1 MRNMTKKWLI
11 AAACLMAAGLILLT
25 GASAASAWDFS
36 RFSTVKYEM
45 NTYAPR
51 GNFDS
56 ISIDVDTA
64 KIELVPSD
72 DGKCRV
78 DCYEAEKVKL
88 SAAVENG
95 TLVIK
100 TVDTRKWY
108 EHIGIFVGTAPRM
121 TVYLPQEAY
130 ASLSIDTAT
139 GDVTIPKDFTFE
151 NIKIRGNTADIECL
165 APVSHVVEMRTDT
178 GDIMINDLYAGELH
192 LASNTG
198 SIHVNSVISRG
209 IVDVETDTGYVK
221 LTDVDCAELTAESDT
236 GTITLTNVVA
246 LGRFL
251 IENDTGDVRFDNSDA
266 AKISVETDTG
276 DVTGTLLSEKVFI
289 TKSNTGRVDVPKS
302 ITGGRCEITTET
314 GDIRIE
320 TLNKS
325 P

>member
-1 MRNMTKKWLI
+1 MRETTKKWLI
-11 AAACLMAAGLILLT
+11 TAACLMAAGLILLI
-25 GASAASAWDFS
+25 GASSASAWDFS
-36 RFSTVKYEM
+36 RFGTVQYET

-78 DCYEAEKVKL
+78 VCYEAQKVTH
-88 SAAVENG
+88 SVTVENE
-95 TLVIK
+95 TLTIK
-100 TVDTRKWY
+100 TVDTRAWY
-108 EHIGIFVGTAPRM
+108 EHIGIYFDSPRM
-121 TVYLPQEAY
+121 TVYLPQEKY
-130 ASLSIDTAT
+130 ASLSIETAT

-151 NIKIRGNTADIECL
+151 NIRIRGNTAGIECL
-165 APVSHVVEMRTDT
+165 APVSHVVEMRTNT
-178 GDIMINDLYAGELH
+178 GDITINDLYTGELH

-198 SIHVNSVISRG
+198 SIYVDSVISRG

-221 LTDVDCAELTAESDT
+221 LTDVDCADLIAESDT

-251 IENDTGDVRFDNSDA
+251 IKTDTGDVRFDSSDA
-266 AKISVETDTG
+266 AKISVKTDTG

-289 TKSNTGRVDVPKS
+289 TESNTGRVNVPKTV
-302 ITGGRCEITTET
+302 TGGRCEIETET
-314 GDIRIE
+314 GDIKIE
-320 TLNKS
+320 TK
-325 P
+325 

>member
-1 MRNMTKKWLI
+1 MREMTKKWLI
-11 AAACLMAAGLILLT
+11 TAACLMAAGLILLI
-25 GASAASAWDFS
+25 GASSASAWDFS
-36 RFSTVKYEM
+36 RFGTVQYET

-51 GNFDS
+51 GKFDN

-64 KIELVPSD
+64 KIELVLSE

-78 DCYEAEKVKL
+78 DCYEAQKVKH
-88 SAAVENG
+88 SVTVENE

-100 TVDTRKWY
+100 TVDMREWY
-108 EHIGIFVGTAPRM
+108 EHIGIYFESPSL
-121 TVYLPQEAY
+121 TVYLPQEKY
-130 ASLSIDTAT
+130 VSLSIKTAT

-151 NIKIRGNTADIECL
+151 NIKIRSNTADVECL
-165 APVSHVVEMRTDT
+165 VAVSNVVEMQTDT
-178 GDIMINDLYAGELH
+178 GDITINDLYTGELH

-209 IVDVETDTGYVK
+209 IVDVETDTGYVR
-221 LTDVDCAELTAESDT
+221 LTDVDCADLTAESDT

-251 IENDTGDVRFDNSDA
+251 IETDTGDVRFDNSDA
-266 AKISVETDTG
+266 GEISVKTDTG

-289 TKSNTGRVDVPKS
+289 TESNTGRVNVPKTV
-302 ITGGRCEITTET
+302 TGGRCEIETKT

-320 TLNKS
+320 TLSKS
-325 P
+325 S

>member
-1 MRNMTKKWLI
+1 MRKTTQKWLI
-11 AAACLMAAGLILLT
+11 TAACLTALGLFLCVGAWTASGWDGAG
-25 GASAASAWDFS
+25 
-36 RFSTVKYEM
+36 FSTMRYET

-51 GNFDS
+51 GRFES
-56 ISIDVDTA
+56 ISINVDTS

-78 DCYEAEKVKL
+78 VCYEAEKVKH
-88 SAAVENG
+88 SVTVENE
-95 TLVIK
+95 TLVIE
-100 TVDTRKWY
+100 TVDTRAWY
-108 EHIGIFVGTAPRM
+108 EHIGFYFESPSL

-130 ASLSIDTAT
+130 ASLSIKTAT

-151 NIKIRGNTADIECL
+151 NIKIRGNTAGIECL

-178 GDIMINDLYAGELH
+178 GDITINDLYAGELH

-198 SIHVNSVISRG
+198 NIYVNSVDSRG
-209 IVDVETDTGYVK
+209 IIDVETDTGDVK
-221 LTDVDCAELTAESDT
+221 LTDVDCADLTAESDT

-251 IENDTGDVRFDNSDA
+251 IETDTGDVRFDSSDA
-266 AKISVETDTG
+266 GKISVKTDTG

-289 TKSNTGRVDVPKS
+289 TETSTGRINVPKT
-302 ITGGRCEITTET
+302 ITGGRCEIKTST

-325 P
+325 A

>member
-1 MRNMTKKWLI
+1 MQGMTKKLLI
-11 AAACLMAAGLILLT
+11 IAACLMAAGVLLFV
-25 GASAASAWDFS
+25 GASSAPGWDLT
-36 RFSTVKYEM
+36 RLGTVQYEM

-51 GNFDS
+51 GKFDN
-56 ISIDVDTA
+56 ISINVDTA
-64 KIELVPSD
+64 KIELVSSD

-88 SAAVENG
+88 SVTVENE

-100 TVDTRKWY
+100 TVDTRAWY
-108 EHIGIFVGTAPRM
+108 EHIGVYFDNPRM

-130 ASLSIDTAT
+130 ASLSIETAT

-151 NIKIRGNTADIECL
+151 RLKIRSNTAGIECL
-165 APVSHVVEMRTDT
+165 APISHVVEMRTDT
-178 GDIMINDLYAGELH
+178 GDITINDLYTGELH

-209 IVDVETDTGYVK
+209 IIDVETDTGYVK
-221 LTDVDCAELTAESDT
+221 LTDIDCAELTAESDT

-251 IENDTGDVRFDNSDA
+251 IETDTGDVRFDNSDA
-266 AKISVETDTG
+266 AEISVKTDTG
-276 DVTGTLLSEKVFI
+276 DVTGTLLSEKIFI
-289 TKSNTGRVDVPKS
+289 TESNTGRVNVPKS
-302 ITGGRCEITTET
+302 VTGGRCEIETET

-325 P
+325 A